1 MHKKYSVSRI
11 VWSFENSD
19 QFFLLR
25 GASSHVHQMCLNELH
40 ESDLNDLIKQIY
52 IR

>member
-1 MHKKYSVSRI
+1 MHKKYSVSR
-11 VWSFENSD
+11 N
-19 QFFLLR
+19 FLLR

-40 ESDLNDLIKQIY
+40 ESDLYDLIKQIY